1 MKPLLSRKFST
12 PILGAVVTLWL
23 GIAQA
28 LSQDATTETIIKE
41 GKANNRVMEHSEYLC
56 NKIGP
61 RLTGSDKLMRASE
74 WAVAQ
79 FKKFGCA
86 KVYLEEYGTIAVGFN
101 RGHQIGKALIGG
113 KSSTLTCTTLAWSAG
128 TNRPV
133 TARAVIAPTN
143 EADLHREKLK
153 GAWVLLATVPDNQ
166 TQLNRLIAAIH
177 AAGAAGVV
185 RASREDL
192 MRMSG
197 NYRITWENRPTRP
210 EIFVMNSQFAKLVSA
225 VKAGQDVQLTFD
237 MRNEFK
243 KGPIKLYNVIA
254 EIPGTE
260 KPDECVI
267 VGGHIDSWDLA
278 SGATDNSTGVATTM
292 EAARI
297 LCAVGAKPKRTI
309 RFILWS
315 GEEQGLLG
323 SIGWVRKH
331 KAELPKISAVFVHD
345 WGTNYISGLAATPAL
360 MPPLEKVFAP
370 LITLDPQMKFTLRET
385 ATIPRAPSDNMP
397 YLSAQVPAF
406 LWSQSGRVNYSF
418 AHHTQHDHYDRI
430 VPEYQKHSA
439 LVVALAAWGVANL
452 DKQLPR

>member
-1 MKPLLSRKFST
+1 
-12 PILGAVVTLWL
+12 
-23 GIAQA
+23 
-28 LSQDATTETIIKE
+28 
-41 GKANNRVMEHSEYLC
+41 
-56 NKIGP
+56 
-61 RLTGSDKLMRASE
+61 
-74 WAVAQ
+74 
-79 FKKFGCA
+79 
-86 KVYLEEYGTIAVGFN
+86 
-101 RGHQIGKALIGG
+101 
-113 KSSTLTCTTLAWSAG
+113 
-128 TNRPV
+128 
-133 TARAVIAPTN
+133 
-143 EADLHREKLK
+143 
-153 GAWVLLATVPDNQ
+153 
-166 TQLNRLIAAIH
+166 
-177 AAGAAGVV
+177 
-185 RASREDL
+185 

-197 NYRITWENRPTRP
+197 NHRITWENRPTRP

-225 VKAGQDVQLTFD
+225 VKGGQEVQLTFD

-243 KGPIKLYNVIA
+243 KGPIKLYNVVA

-278 SGATDNSTGVATTM
+278 SGATDNATGVATTM

-331 KAELPKISAVFVHD
+331 KTELPKISAVFVHD

-360 MPPLEKVFAP
+360 MPHLEKVFAP
-370 LITLDPQMKFTLRET
+370 VMDLDPQMKFTLRQT

-406 LWSQSGRVNYSF
+406 FWSQSGRANYTYG
-418 AHHTQHDHYDRI
+418 HHTQHDHFDRI
-430 VPEYQKHSA
+430 IPEYQKHSA
-439 LVVALAAWGVANL
+439 IVVALAAWGVANL
-452 DKQLPR
+452 ETLLPR